1 MATKLSLNRKKMGRE
16 MEPTRQPATPRST
29 RPINMSAKGQTTD
42 ERMVE
47 DFVKRLS
54 KNNKDGK
61 ISKKRNAQIKPT
73 VARLRIPPLDSD
85 GIIQHEKNL
94 IIKEAGDFVV
104 KHDVGPQPEATL
116 RDEVRNGI
124 LIDLADDEEDEAE
137 ARSEDS
143 TVNHV
148 SPKKR
153 PLEETLPEKLDQE
166 LLVKSLKFKLAS
178 IAQMAKMATDLLSQ
192 LSIMSEIEEGSTSTK
207 SPKPPRRSSDKGIY

>member
-16 MEPTRQPATPRST
+16 KEQTREPATPRSS

-42 ERMVE
+42 EQMVK

-61 ISKKRNAQIKPT
+61 ISKKRNALIKPT
-73 VARLRIPPLDSD
+73 IARLRIPPLDSD
-85 GIIQHEKNL
+85 GIVQHEKNL
-94 IIKEAGDFVV
+94 IVKEAGEFIV
-104 KHDVGPQPEATL
+104 KHDVGAQPAATL

-124 LIDLADDEEDEAE
+124 LIDLVDDEEDEAG

-143 TVNHV
+143 TENHV

-153 PLEETLPEKLDQE
+153 PLEDTLPEKLE
-166 LLVKSLKFKLAS
+166 LLIKSLKFKLAS
-178 IAQMAKMATDLLSQ
+178 IAQMAKLATDLLGQ
-192 LSIMSEIEEGSTSTK
+192 LSIMSEIEENAGSTSTK
-207 SPKPPRRSSDKGIY
+207 SPKKPPRRTSD

>member
-1 MATKLSLNRKKMGRE
+1 MGRE
-16 MEPTRQPATPRST
+16 MEPTREPATPRSS

-42 ERMVE
+42 EQMVK

-61 ISKKRNAQIKPT
+61 ISKKRNALIKPT

-85 GIIQHEKNL
+85 GIVQHEKNL
-94 IIKEAGDFVV
+94 IIKEAGEFIV
-104 KHDVGPQPEATL
+104 KHDVGAQPAATL

-124 LIDLADDEEDEAE
+124 LIDLVDDEEDEAE

-143 TVNHV
+143 TENHV

-153 PLEETLPEKLDQE
+153 PLEDTLPEKLDQE
-166 LLVKSLKFKLAS
+166 LLIKSLKFKLAS
-178 IAQMAKMATDLLSQ
+178 IAQMAKLATDLLSQ
-192 LSIMSEIEEGSTSTK
+192 LSIMSEIEENVGSTSTK
-207 SPKPPRRSSDKGIY
+207 SPKKPPRRTSD

>member
-1 MATKLSLNRKKMGRE
+1 

-137 ARSEDS
+137 AEAEARSEDS